1 MAKIILSNDISTIQT
16 DNQELIKFLFDSLRF
31 RDRAYFHNP
40 RYKAKL
46 WDGYTNFFNKNNGK
60 FLTGLLP
67 EVYGV
72 CKHMNE
78 PVEFVDNRTK
88 FEFAIKNIDKDFL
101 KPYVPNGS
109 PIITLED
116 YQVELV
122 NQSIKNKRGI
132 IFAPTSAGKAQPLH
146 SLVVTPSGFVRMGD
160 LKVGD
165 LVCTPHGGSAPI
177 LAIHKQGKKKI
188 VKVVFS
194 NGDFVECCEDHLW
207 KVNALYDQWN
217 GKILTTKEI
226 SKRIKCPNGSNRFN
240 IETPTH
246 VDFKEKPILIN
257 PYFMGILLGDGSF
270 RRPNSISVTISRN
283 DIVEFCR
290 KTLNNKY
297 HLIKR
302 NGKKYHYEICGKN
315 KIKKFEHIYNAE
327 IKRLELDCKFSYEK
341 HIPQEYLINSY
352 ENRLDLL
359 RGMMDSDG
367 YISARGMLSYVTT
380 SEQMHK
386 DFVFL
391 VNSLGGICRVTQK
404 RKWFTHKGIKK
415 QGRLAYNI
423 AFTMP
428 EKVCP
433 VRCEYKKDRYTKFR
447 TRNKNRTISSVEYV
461 GKMECQ
467 CIEIDHP
474 DHLYVTDN
482 FVVTHNSLTMLSILK
497 SLPPKTKT
505 LVLQNRKSLASQN
518 YDEYVKWGLPN
529 VGRIWQGFNEP
540 NDFTVATVQSVE
552 KAEHILSDIQ
562 VLLVDEIHDMM
573 SAAPKNVYRKL
584 KKCSVRIAVSATP
597 FKHGEKDKIQKFYV
611 KGFFGPVFRI
621 NSADGGI
628 LTTKELQERGRLS
641 KSKCIFHTIKT
652 PSLDYEIY
660 LDAVTKGLVENDE
673 FHQKVVQLTMDM
685 KGRTLILV
693 ERIAHGDSLK
703 NLIPHAYWVRGQDNN
718 DTRKE
723 VIDKLQKS
731 ENCVAI
737 ATQGIFNTG
746 INVFVH
752 NLINA
757 AGGQADHLIIQ
768 RMGRGLRTAKD
779 KDILNYH
786 DFVFDIN
793 PYLYKH
799 SKKRIKILKDQG
811 HDVEVIN

>member
-1 MAKIILSNDISTIQT
+1 MAKIILSNDISIIQT

-101 KPYVPNGS
+101 KPYVPKGS
-109 PIITLED
+109 PVITLED

-132 IFAPTSAGKAQPLH
+132 IFAPTSAGK
-146 SLVVTPSGFVRMGD
+146 
-160 LKVGD
+160 
-165 LVCTPHGGSAPI
+165 
-177 LAIHKQGKKKI
+177 
-188 VKVVFS
+188 
-194 NGDFVECCEDHLW
+194 
-207 KVNALYDQWN
+207 
-217 GKILTTKEI
+217 
-226 SKRIKCPNGSNRFN
+226 
-240 IETPTH
+240 
-246 VDFKEKPILIN
+246 
-257 PYFMGILLGDGSF
+257 
-270 RRPNSISVTISRN
+270 
-283 DIVEFCR
+283 
-290 KTLNNKY
+290 
-297 HLIKR
+297 
-302 NGKKYHYEICGKN
+302 
-315 KIKKFEHIYNAE
+315 
-327 IKRLELDCKFSYEK
+327 
-341 HIPQEYLINSY
+341 
-352 ENRLDLL
+352 
-359 RGMMDSDG
+359 
-367 YISARGMLSYVTT
+367 
-380 SEQMHK
+380 
-386 DFVFL
+386 
-391 VNSLGGICRVTQK
+391 
-404 RKWFTHKGIKK
+404 
-415 QGRLAYNI
+415 
-423 AFTMP
+423 
-428 EKVCP
+428 
-433 VRCEYKKDRYTKFR
+433 
-447 TRNKNRTISSVEYV
+447 
-461 GKMECQ
+461 
-467 CIEIDHP
+467 
-474 DHLYVTDN
+474 
-482 FVVTHNSLTMLSILK
+482 SLTMLSILK

-552 KAEHILSDIQ
+552 KAEHILSDVQ

-611 KGFFGPVFRI
+611 KGFFGPVFKI
-621 NSADGGI
+621 NSAAGGI

-723 VIDKLQKS
+723 VIDTLQKS
-731 ENCVAI
+731 ETCVAI

-811 HDVEVIN
+811 HDVEVLD